1 MTTINALNLA
11 EVGSLVG
18 DVTRAQMLV
27 ALLDGRALTARGRS
41 VTLTG
46 VF

>member
-18 DVTRAQMLV
+18 DVARAQMLV
-27 ALLDGRALTARGRS
+27 ALLDGRALTAGE
-41 VTLTG
+41 LAKP
-46 VF
+46 